1 MDKIVS
7 FRELEL
13 NDKTMPKVE
22 VPLGIV
28 IYLLSSVTLKR

>member
-7 FRELEL
+7 FREL

-28 IYLLSSVTLKR
+28 IYLLLSSVTLKR